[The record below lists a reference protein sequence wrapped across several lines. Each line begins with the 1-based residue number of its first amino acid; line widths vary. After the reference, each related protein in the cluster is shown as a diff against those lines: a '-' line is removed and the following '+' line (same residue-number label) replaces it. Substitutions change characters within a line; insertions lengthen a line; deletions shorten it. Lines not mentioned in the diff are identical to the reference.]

1 MYELPPILKGDEQE
15 QLRVLRDYLVRMA
28 RDLDE
33 NVEKAVVNTVSS
45 EVKRAVSGGTGY
57 ENGPTGESDETKR
70 LRSLIIKTS
79 DTVKQQIDMITTT
92 LETHSEYISQF
103 GTITDNLK
111 RQIIDTASGTQE
123 LYDSISEI
131 VTDNSKLLETMQG
144 EIRRGY
150 IEDPDNP
157 GSYILGIAIA
167 QNIQFDNTEI
177 TENAVTYYH
186 IQDKQTFGLYSS
198 SGWSFWL
205 GGVKVGW
212 FKSGDS
218 SLNVRNISIQQT
230 MTLGDG
236 WLFTMTGGL
245 GIRYVGTPT

>member
-1 MYELPPILKGDEQE
+1 MYELPPILQGNELE
-15 QLRVLRDYLVRMA
+15 QLRTLRDYLVRMA

-33 NVEKAVVNTVSS
+33 NVEKAVTTTVTS
-45 EVKRAVSGGTGY
+45 EVKRAVRGGTGY
-57 ENGPTGESDETKR
+57 DNPTGETDETKR

-79 DTVKQQIDMITTT
+79 DTVKQQIDTITTV
-92 LETHSEYISQF
+92 LESHSEYISQY
-103 GTITDNLK
+103 GTLIDDMQ
-111 RQIIDTASGTQE
+111 RQIIDTASGTAE
-123 LYDSISEI
+123 LYTSLSRI
-131 VTDNSKLLETMQG
+131 VSGNTEQIKTMQG

-167 QNIQFDNTEI
+167 QNIQFDSAEM

-186 IQDKQTFGLYSS
+186 IKDNQTFGLYSS

-218 SLNVRNISIQQT
+218 SLNVRNMSVQQT

-245 GIRYVGTPT
+245 GIRYVGTS